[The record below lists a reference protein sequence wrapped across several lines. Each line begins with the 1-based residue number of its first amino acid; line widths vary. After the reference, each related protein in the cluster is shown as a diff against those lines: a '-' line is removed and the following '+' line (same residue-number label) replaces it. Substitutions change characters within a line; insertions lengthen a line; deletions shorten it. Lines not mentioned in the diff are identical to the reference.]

1 MTAADD
7 QIIISAETSVRIR
20 KPGKRRDLTVFAV
33 RAEKDIKQCMQCRFF
48 YGRSRQCIAKECV
61 KKPRQKETVRNS
73 QCTGCPYKQSE
84 SYCFPCMKK
93 ILEGKKEEDKENNDG

>member
-1 MTAADD
+1 MMAADD
-7 QIIISAETSVRIR
+7 QISIPETISVRIR
-20 KPGKRRDLTVFAV
+20 KPGKRRNLAIFEVGT
-33 RAEKDIKQCMQCRFF
+33 EKDIKQCMQCRFF
-48 YGRSRQCIAKECV
+48 YGNSRQCIAKECV

-93 ILEGKKEEDKENNDG
+93 LLEGKKEEDKENNDG

>member
-7 QIIISAETSVRIR
+7 QIIILAETSVRIR
-20 KPGKRRDLTVFAV
+20 KPGKRRNLTVFEV

-48 YGRSRQCIAKECV
+48 YGNSRQCIAKECV
-61 KKPRQKETVRNS
+61 KKPPHKGPVRNS

-84 SYCFPCMKK
+84 GYCFPCMKK
-93 ILEGKKEEDKENNDG
+93 LLGGKKEEDKKNNDG

>member
-7 QIIISAETSVRIR
+7 QIIIPEAVSVRIR
-20 KPGKRRDLTVFAV
+20 KPRKHRNLTVFEV
-33 RAEKDIKQCMQCRFF
+33 NAEKDIKQCMQCRFF

-61 KKPRQKETVRNS
+61 KKPQQKETVRNS

-84 SYCFPCMKK
+84 GYCFPCMKK
-93 ILEGKKEEDKENNDG
+93 LLGGKKEEDKKNNDG